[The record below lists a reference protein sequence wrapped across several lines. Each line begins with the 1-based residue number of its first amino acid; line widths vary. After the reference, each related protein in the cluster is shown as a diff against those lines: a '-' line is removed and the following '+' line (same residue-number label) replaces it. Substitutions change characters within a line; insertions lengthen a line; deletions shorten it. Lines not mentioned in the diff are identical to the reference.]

1 MATELIKRLLES
13 GVHFGHQS
21 RRWNPKMKR
30 FIFGER
36 GGIYIIDL
44 EKTVDYLN
52 QARDAMRSIAAKGGR
67 VLFVGTKKQA
77 QDVIEQEAT
86 RTGMYYVKNRW
97 MGGLLTNFETVKK
110 SIRKLKDIEKMEAD
124 GIFAKLT
131 KKEIALLNKEKERLN
146 RDLGGIREMP
156 GMPDVMF
163 VIDTKNEENA
173 VNEAIRLNIPVIGIV
188 DTNCDP
194 DKIAYPIPA
203 NDDAVKSIKYITS
216 LIVDS
221 FIEGR
226 NEYIAADAAR
236 KQVDIKHEVEAS
248 ENSSLLS
255 KIQQRQ
261 TRKNNLILR
270 VGKEEEWFTLPKTL
284 NPCVKKLVV
293 GLLIAKKPW
302 KNPMEIV
309 IKLKSFCVS
318 VD

>member
-248 ENSSLLS
+248 GEFIAAQQNSA
-255 KIQQRQ
+255 
-261 TRKNNLILR
+261 TTD
-270 VGKEEEWFTLPKTL
+270 E
-284 NPCVKKLVV
+284 KK
-293 GLLIAKKPW
+293 
-302 KNPMEIV
+302 
-309 IKLKSFCVS
+309 
-318 VD
+318 

>member
-1 MATELIKRLLES
+1 MATEIVKRLLES

-52 QARDAMRSIAAKGGR
+52 QARDFMRSIAAKGGR

-86 RTGMYYVKNRW
+86 RTSMYYVKNRW

-124 GIFAKLT
+124 GIFARLT
-131 KKEIALLNKEKERLN
+131 KKEIALLNKEKERLI

-173 VNEAIRLNIPVIGIV
+173 INEALRLNIPVVGIV

-194 DKIAYPIPA
+194 DKIQFPIPA

-216 LIVDS
+216 LIADS
-221 FIEGR
+221 IIEGR
-226 NEYIAADAAR
+226 NEYLTAEAAR
-236 KQVDIKHEVEAS
+236 KQADTKHEVEAS
-248 ENSSLLS
+248 GEVTAVQS
-255 KIQQRQ
+255 
-261 TRKNNLILR
+261 TPEAKN
-270 VGKEEEWFTLPKTL
+270 
-284 NPCVKKLVV
+284 
-293 GLLIAKKPW
+293 
-302 KNPMEIV
+302 
-309 IKLKSFCVS
+309 
-318 VD
+318 

>member
-1 MATELIKRLLES
+1 MATEMIKRLLES

-52 QARDAMRSIAAKGGR
+52 QARDIMRSVAAKGGR

-77 QDVIEQEAT
+77 QDVIEQEAV
-86 RTGMYYVKNRW
+86 RTNMYYVKNRW
-97 MGGLLTNFETVKK
+97 MGGLLTNFDTVKK
-110 SIRKLKDIEKMEAD
+110 SIRKLKDIERMEAD
-124 GIFAKLT
+124 GIFSKLT
-131 KKEIALLNKEKERLN
+131 KKEIALLNKEKERLI

-156 GMPDVMF
+156 GMPDILF

-173 VNEAIRLNIPVIGIV
+173 INEAIRLNIPVVGIV

-216 LIVDS
+216 LIADS
-221 FIEGR
+221 IIEGR
-226 NEYIAADAAR
+226 NEYIAAESAR
-236 KQVDIKHEVEAS
+236 KNADIKHDLEAS
-248 ENSSLLS
+248 GEVNV
-255 KIQQRQ
+255 QQ
-261 TRKNNLILR
+261 
-270 VGKEEEWFTLPKTL
+270 GSAGD
-284 NPCVKKLVV
+284 KK
-293 GLLIAKKPW
+293 
-302 KNPMEIV
+302 
-309 IKLKSFCVS
+309 
-318 VD
+318 